1 MEINRTKEE
10 IEAKV
15 QQILNL
21 TDSADEVKQLKAW
34 AIIYFTQWLEGKR
47 EDII

>member
-1 MEINRTKEE
+1 MEIKRTKEE
-10 IEAKV
+10 IETKV
-15 QQILNL
+15 KQILDL
-21 TDSADEVKQLKAW
+21 TESENEVKQLKAW